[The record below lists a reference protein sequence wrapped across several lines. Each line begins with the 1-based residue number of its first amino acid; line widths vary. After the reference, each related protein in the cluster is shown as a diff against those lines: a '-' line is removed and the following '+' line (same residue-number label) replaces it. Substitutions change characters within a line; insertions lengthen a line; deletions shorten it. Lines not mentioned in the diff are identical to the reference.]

1 MGLVMDDNLNA
12 EPPAKIPAIRWTRE
26 EDEKLMRMFEERPN
40 SQLAFEFDAQFAAM
54 SVRSRVSVTN
64 RRQELRIK
72 AGATDS
78 QDRHDNAIREATI
91 KLGLRIQIMLDRQQ
105 AERAQA

>member
-1 MGLVMDDNLNA
+1 MDDNLNS
-12 EPPAKIPAIRWTRE
+12 EPRAKSPAIRWTRE
-26 EDEKLMRMFEERPN
+26 EDERLMRMFDERPN

-78 QDRHDNAIREATI
+78 QERHDNAIRTATI
-91 KLGLRIQIMLDRQQ
+91 ELGRRIKIMLERQV
-105 AERAQA
+105 AERARA